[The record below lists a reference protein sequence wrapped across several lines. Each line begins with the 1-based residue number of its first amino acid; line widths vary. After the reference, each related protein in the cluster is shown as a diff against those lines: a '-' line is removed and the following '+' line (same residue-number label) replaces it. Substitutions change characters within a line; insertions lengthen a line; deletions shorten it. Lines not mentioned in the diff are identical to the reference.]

1 MVRGQGSTRRAN
13 DASIRA
19 VRSWFRTYSII
30 GPIVAW
36 VLTEIGIDIACT
48 MQNVNDVQMTAW

>member
-1 MVRGQGSTRRAN
+1 MLRYIQHGFETPSVA
-13 DASIRA
+13 
-19 VRSWFRTYSII
+19 
-30 GPIVAW
+30 GPIIVW